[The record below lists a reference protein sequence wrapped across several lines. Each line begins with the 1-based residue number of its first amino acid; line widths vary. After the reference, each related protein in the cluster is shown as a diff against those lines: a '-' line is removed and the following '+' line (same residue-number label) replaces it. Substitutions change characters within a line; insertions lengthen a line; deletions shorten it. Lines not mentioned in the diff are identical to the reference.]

1 MSKRFLLNLEL
12 ICHKMP
18 ELFRFRAAARK
29 LLWSCKKAITHLPPL
44 SDRPGKFLEGQC
56 LMAEM
61 MSKTVTGPVI
71 RLHPA
76 DNVVIARIDVAI
88 GTPVPAEDFVCRSQ
102 VAAGYKIAAT
112 HIKKGE
118 PVRKYDVVIGFAAT
132 DIAPGTLVH
141 SHNVEFREFDRDYA
155 FGADYRPVE
164 MVPEAGRATFQGIV
178 RDNGEVA
185 TRNYIG
191 VLSTVN
197 CSATVAHKIAA
208 WFTPERLADY
218 PNVDGVVAF
227 THSIGCGMEM
237 SGEPMALLR
246 RTMAGYARHP
256 NLAAALI
263 VGLGCERNQLA
274 GLMDQEGLKADA
286 RLHTFIMQESGGTRQ
301 TIEAGIAAVRAL
313 LPDANRVKRST
324 VPASH
329 LKIGLQCGGS
339 DGFSSITANPSLG
352 AAMDLLV
359 RHGGTAILS
368 ETPEIY
374 GVEHTLTRRAVS
386 REVGEKLVERIRWW
400 KDEYSVGR
408 DVQINGQVSPGN
420 QVGGLAN
427 IFEKSIGS
435 AMKGGTGPL
444 MDVYRYAEIV
454 KQTGLVFM
462 DTPGFDPVSATGQI
476 AGGANLIAFTTGRGS
491 MFGAKPVPSL
501 KLATNTPMYMR
512 LTEDMDLNC
521 GGILDGTA
529 SIQSTGQKIFDA
541 ILAAAS
547 GERTKSEMLGLGDHE
562 FVPWQIGIMS

>member
-1 MSKRFLLNLEL
+1 MIEMS
-12 ICHKMP
+12 
-18 ELFRFRAAARK
+18 
-29 LLWSCKKAITHLPPL
+29 
-44 SDRPGKFLEGQC
+44 
-56 LMAEM
+56 
-61 MSKTVTGPVI
+61 SKTVTGPVI

-88 GTPVPAEDFVCRSQ
+88 GTPVSSEDFVCRSQ
-102 VAAGYKIAAT
+102 VTAGYKIAARP
-112 HIKKGE
+112 IRKGE
-118 PVRKYDVVIGFAAT
+118 PIRKYNVVIGFAAT
-132 DIAPGTLVH
+132 DIAPGTMVH

-155 FGADYRPVE
+155 FGAEYQPVA
-164 MVPEAGRATFQGIV
+164 MVPEAERATFQGIV

-197 CSATVAHKIAA
+197 CSATVVHKIAE

-227 THSIGCGMEM
+227 SHSIGCGMEM

-256 NLAAALI
+256 NFAAALI

-274 GLMDQEGLKADA
+274 GLMDQEDLKVDS
-286 RLHTFIMQESGGTRQ
+286 RLHTFIMQESGGTRR
-301 TIEAGIAAVRAL
+301 TIEAGVAAVQAL
-313 LPDANRVKRST
+313 LPEANRVKRTT
-324 VPASH
+324 VSASH

-435 AMKGGTGPL
+435 SMKGGTGPL
-444 MDVYRYAEIV
+444 MEVYRYAEPV
-454 KQTGLVFM
+454 RKHGLVFM

-501 KLATNTPMYMR
+501 KLATNTPMYNR

-521 GGILDGTA
+521 GGILDGVA
-529 SIQSTGQKIFDA
+529 SIDSVGQAIFEA
-541 ILAAAS
+541 LLAAAS